1 MEEHIIYFFRDIAAP
16 WLDMLAKGITMAG
29 EDNLIIVLLTWVYW
43 NISKKNGIILCYTY
57 LFSVFLNNVL
67 KLVFRTS
74 RPFQVLNGIEGK
86 RLETATG
93 YSFPSGHT
101 QSSTTFFLT
110 LYLLF
115 RKRWMI
121 AVMII
126 IPLLV
131 GISRVYHGV
140 HWPVDIIAGWGFGII
155 VSFIAYYF
163 LNKYYETRK
172 TFRFILLLSI
182 NFVLIALLA
191 LIWINN
197 SFFDGNLYL
206 SDTYKIGGIFTG
218 VVLGFL
224 LEENTVIFSVAGTIK
239 IKVIRYFA
247 GVIITFLLIAGL
259 KKIFPEQNVFHF
271 VRYFITGFWV
281 SFVFPYLG
289 IKLKLFSIEKE

>member
-16 WLDMLAKGITMAG
+16 WLDTFAKGVTMAG
-29 EDNLIIVLLTWVYW
+29 EDNLIIVLLTWIYW
-43 NISKKNGIILCYTY
+43 NISKKNGVILCYTY
-57 LFSVFLNNVL
+57 LFSVFLNNVM
-67 KLVFRTS
+67 KLVFRS
-74 RPFQVLNGIEGK
+74 PRPFQVLNGIEGK

-101 QSSTTFFLT
+101 QSSATFFLT

-121 AVMII
+121 AIMII

-131 GISRVYHGV
+131 GISRVYLGV
-140 HWPVDIIAGWGFGII
+140 HWPVDVIGGWGFGII
-155 VSFIAYYF
+155 VSFVVYYF
-163 LNKYYETRK
+163 LHKYYDTRK

-182 NFVLIALLA
+182 NFVLIALLS

-197 SFFDGNLYL
+197 SFFDGTLFL

-224 LEENTVIFSVAGTIK
+224 LEENSVLFSVTGTTLIK
-239 IKVIRYFA
+239 IVRYFI
-247 GVIITFLLIAGL
+247 GVIITFLLMTGL
-259 KKIFPEQNVFHF
+259 KKLFPEQNAFHF

-281 SFVFPYLG
+281 SFIFPYLG
-289 IKLKLFSIEKE
+289 TRLKLFSIEKE